1 MHYGIVNTDGLHHCE
16 PRAPLPR
23 FGTFSLPPPARFW
36 KPSACRS
43 ASASCEIDVKERS
56 MNGSEA
62 TKVLHSLI
70 ENGGLKTLG

>member
-1 MHYGIVNTDGLHHCE
+1 MDFTIVNPE
-16 PRAPLPR
+16 PPSRISER
-23 FGTFSLPPPARFW
+23 FLSPPPARFW